1 MPIFILFVGVL
12 LIAAGINNKLGN
24 LKTLIVEDFSP
35 SNGATPFQLWIVAI
49 VIAGSVGYIK
59 GLRPISNALLLLIFV
74 ALFVK
79 KDQGFFDQ
87 FINAIKGNSNG

>member
-12 LIAAGINNKLGN
+12 LIAAGINNKLGD
-24 LKTLIVEDFSP
+24 LKHLITEDFSP
-35 SNGATPFQLWIVAI
+35 SDNSTSFQIWIVAI

-59 GLRPISNALLLLIFV
+59 GLRPISNALLILIFV

-79 KDQGFFDQ
+79 KDKGFFDQ
-87 FINAIKGNSNG
+87 FLTGIKGK